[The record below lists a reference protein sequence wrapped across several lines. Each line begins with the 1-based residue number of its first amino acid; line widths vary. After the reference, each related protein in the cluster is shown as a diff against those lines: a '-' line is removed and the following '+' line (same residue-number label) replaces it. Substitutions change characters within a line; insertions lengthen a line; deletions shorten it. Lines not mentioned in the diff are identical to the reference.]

1 MVFEVLA
8 NYLKRLSCRSK
19 LKMSFTHFHTIGI
32 GVTFSPNLTAN
43 IFEASRIALRF
54 NARLILIHVGEVSEE
69 KKETFVQ
76 TISPFAAKGLHYE
89 IVFKPGKPVDSI
101 VQVVSEKKIDL
112 LIVGALKRENFLKY
126 YMGSIARKITRK
138 APCSV
143 LLLINPSV
151 EKIPCKHIIVN
162 GLEQE
167 KTEHTIQEAFYV
179 AHALESEKITIVEEI
194 SQQEI
199 AAIEDDKS
207 LRKATLEKEKLRR
220 REVIR
225 VNNIVSSIP
234 DAHKKNI
241 VIASQPI
248 FGKRGYSIGHFAQV
262 ARADLLIMN
271 APQKTGFMDRLFPH
285 DLEHILTE
293 LPTDVLIIQ

>member
-1 MVFEVLA
+1 LLLQV
-8 NYLKRLSCRSK
+8 
-19 LKMSFTHFHTIGI
+19 KMSFTHFHTIGI

-54 NARLILIHVGEVSEE
+54 NARLILIHVGEVSDE

-151 EKIPCKHIIVN
+151 EKIPCKHIVVN

-225 VNNIVSSIP
+225 VNNIVSAIP
-234 DAHKKNI
+234 DAHKENI

-271 APQKTGFMDRLFPH
+271 APQKTKFVDRLFPH